1 MSSSITATIYYRRW
15 AFLACTLLAL
25 VMGFVLY
32 VSGFEEHLQSL
43 PEEGTL
49 LYVSEDALGIQDT
62 SFHPAAESTL
72 KAQMPQRGPL
82 DNDADNDGSDDE
94 VANSL
99 VGLVSALLLTPLL
112 SASFAVLLQQL
123 PKLGLDYFPIL
134 GRPG

>member
-1 MSSSITATIYYRRW
+1 
-15 AFLACTLLAL
+15 
-25 VMGFVLY
+25 MGFVLF
-32 VSGFEEHLQSL
+32 SGFEEHLQSL

-82 DNDADNDGSDDE
+82 DNDTDNDGSDDE

-99 VGLVSALLLTPLL
+99 VGLVSTLLLTPLL